1 MVMLTLGGMATVATV
16 LGALALIKFD
26 GPPRFTVLKCD
37 ELQGYKFSRPIPA
50 VLVLQYLATRL
61 AAASA
66 LQPAFE
72 LVNVA

>member
-16 LGALALIKFD
+16 LGAVALIKFD

-50 VLVLQYLATRL
+50 VLVLAIPRHPAGRRIRPATC
-61 AAASA
+61 
-66 LQPAFE
+66 
-72 LVNVA
+72 V